1 MCGAYS
7 DVWHFISEGGQPRF
21 KLVSV
26 RSKMMLYEV
35 LHLSLSSSEPG
46 LRVNGSKPSFPL
58 FITTNDLK

>member
-26 RSKMMLYEV
+26 RSKMMLCEV

-46 LRVNGSKPSFPL
+46 LPSQWQQA
-58 FITTNDLK
+58 